1 MAKFN
6 EKQVGEINKIIEDIQ
21 KKVKADSQIGAR
33 ERQTLNSLLRA
44 NKIDKKP
51 VFFNCNREYSEA
63 IVSYFTKEKNLVKN
77 KFHMSAQQNVYLL

>member
-33 ERQTLNSLLRA
+33 ERQTLSSLLKA
-44 NKIDKKP
+44 NKIEKKP

-63 IVSYFTKEKNLVKN
+63 IVSYFIKEKNLAKN
-77 KFHMSAQQNVYLL
+77 KFHMNAQQSVYLL

>member
-21 KKVKADSQIGAR
+21 KKVQKDSQIGAR
-33 ERQTLNSLLRA
+33 ERQTLNSLLKA

-77 KFHMSAQQNVYLL
+77 KFHMAAQQSVFLL